1 LFASVT
7 LALDKD
13 LEPLPKGK
21 DPRLSKET
29 GAAVKQILKATTL
42 GEVLPEHSSVHVA
55 FRTLSLQVF
64 LFQF

>member
-1 LFASVT
+1 VT

-13 LEPLPKGK
+13 LEPLPMGK
-21 DPRLSKET
+21 DPRLSKER

-42 GEVLPEHSSVHVA
+42 GEVLPEHVSVHVA

-64 LFQF
+64 FFSFVIKI